1 MMAQL
6 TDDCFAFS
14 GPLLRLDDMER
25 LIGERVTPVA
35 EIERVPL
42 HGACGR
48 VVADDVKAP
57 VNLPPFDNSAVDG
70 YAVRHADLRPDGD
83 TTLLVAGRLTA
94 GAKENLSLRHG
105 EAIRI
110 FTGAAMPKGADTVFM
125 QEDVTVEGTRVT
137 VPMGLKL
144 GANRRLA
151 GEDVPAG
158 GIVLSAGT
166 VLEAQHVALAAAL
179 GLTELAVR
187 RRLKVAIFSTGDEV
201 VEPGSTRG
209 AAAIFDSNRVLLAE
223 LLERLGAIVTDLGI
237 LADNPDKLSAKLQ
250 QSAAGHDLI
259 VTSGGVSTGE
269 ADFVR
274 KAVESI
280 GTLVFWRVAIK
291 PGRPVALG
299 VIPSG
304 AGHSAAFVGLPGN
317 PVAVFVTFVRVVKPL
332 LRRLSGARQDKIVPL
347 PVRAAFAYKKKKD
360 RREYVRVALRHAA
373 DGEVEAVKH
382 PQDGAGI
389 LTSLTQTDGLLEFP
403 EDVTTI
409 EPGARVGFLSYAA
422 LIG

>member
-1 MMAQL
+1 
-6 TDDCFAFS
+6 
-14 GPLLRLDDMER
+14 
-25 LIGERVTPVA
+25 
-35 EIERVPL
+35 
-42 HGACGR
+42 
-48 VVADDVKAP
+48 
-57 VNLPPFDNSAVDG
+57 
-70 YAVRHADLRPDGD
+70 LRPDGD

-94 GAKENLSLRHG
+94 GAKESLSLRPG

-125 QEDVTVEGTRVT
+125 QEDVTVEDGRVT
-137 VPMGLKL
+137 VPKGLKL

-151 GEDVPAG
+151 GEDVPVG

-209 AAAIFDSNRVLLAE
+209 AAAIFDSNRILLAE

-237 LADNPDKLSAKLQ
+237 LADNPDKLSAKLH

-332 LRRLSGARQDKIVPL
+332 LRRLSGARQDKVVPL
-347 PVRAAFAYKKKKD
+347 PVRAAFAYRKKKD

-409 EPGARVGFLSYAA
+409 EPGARVGFLSYAT